1 MTTMIAPAPVVLTNE
16 DIEQL
21 PEVPLGPNRGVT
33 HRVLW
38 CDDTSTAGV
47 MTVQAGARL
56 GVHVHGANNHHIWVL
71 RGHATILGRRL
82 GPGAYAYEPS
92 HVQHDIDASDTE
104 GCTLFYVYMR
114 PRGRATTGTCDR
126 RD

>member
-1 MTTMIAPAPVVLTNE
+1 MTTTNLPAGVVLTDE
-16 DIEQL
+16 DIAAL
-21 PEVPLGPNRGVT
+21 PEVPLGPGDGVS

-38 CDDTSTAGV
+38 SDDSSTAGV
-47 MTVQAGARL
+47 LTVGPGARL

-82 GPGAYAYEPS
+82 GPGSYAFEPS

-104 GCTLFYVYMR
+104 GCSVFYLYLR
-114 PRGRATTGTCDR
+114 PPA
-126 RD
+126 